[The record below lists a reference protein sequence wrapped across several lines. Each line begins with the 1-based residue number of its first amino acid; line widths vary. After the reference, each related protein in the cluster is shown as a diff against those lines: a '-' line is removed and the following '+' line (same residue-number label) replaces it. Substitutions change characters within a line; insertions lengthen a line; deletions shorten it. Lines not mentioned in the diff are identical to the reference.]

1 MSVSNLSWLK
11 KKSQSVDIT
20 APGFNPLGGAGKQAP
35 QASKPQAPKT
45 PIIEEEQNNSANTQK
60 HPSRKSELKRFYTIG
75 ECKGVLQV
83 NLCHLALQMQDLLIP
98 CCLIGCLSYG
108 LCGHF
113 LTWPKQGDGKCKTTN
128 IFNKVG

>member
-20 APGFNPLGGAGKQAP
+20 APGFNPLGAGKQAP
-35 QASKPQAPKT
+35 QASKPPAPKT

-75 ECKGVLQV
+75 YSNQYEDTFRSRHSANSIRVT
-83 NLCHLALQMQDLLIP
+83 CHSGDTHRMLAFAVKEEHFP
-98 CCLIGCLSYG
+98 VCLV
-108 LCGHF
+108 
-113 LTWPKQGDGKCKTTN
+113 
-128 IFNKVG
+128 IFR